1 MSYSVFRGFPVVGGW
16 RVARRHL
23 VTALAALAVAAAA
36 APKVE
41 KFVAPEVLAEADGV
55 WRLGEQGD
63 AVEAA
68 RQGDALVRAADAL
81 READRLEEAREYYRR
96 AGLVRPWDFATKLRQ
111 ADTLLRLGDSAGAR
125 EVAAPV
131 ARYVETDA
139 ELAECR
145 RFTGAAEP
153 APLPRLAD
161 APPAADEVVI
171 ALVATPTTER
181 WLVQAVGRTLAAQLG
196 ARVTLAATDWPI
208 GKPDRT
214 GRVFLA
220 NELRRTLPWDDPR
233 MGLVRL
239 NGEQFKPEN
248 LNADQVI
255 ELMRTL
261 LTREANAKGL
271 EALAARVAAADKILQ
286 WSGPGL
292 LPRLQA
298 DFPPPAQG
306 RVVYLALL
314 PVDLYAG
321 RSGHVFGSAAGE
333 GGYAVVS
340 YNRFTAA
347 TTGEPARSARLAE
360 RTTKQLL
367 SSLGF
372 ALGVPRCADPGCA
385 RSYPH
390 SLAEHDAKGTGLCA
404 ACRAGLARAL
414 GHELPAAAE

>member
-1 MSYSVFRGFPVVGGW
+1 MSYSLARGFPTVGGW
-16 RVARRHL
+16 RVARWHL
-23 VTALAALAVAAAA
+23 VTALAVFALAAAG
-36 APKVE
+36 APRAE
-41 KFVAPEVLAEADGV
+41 RYIAPEVLAEADRV

-63 AVEAA
+63 ASEAA
-68 RQGDALVRAADAL
+68 RQGDALVRAAEAL

-131 ARYVETDA
+131 ARFVETDG

-145 RFTGAAEP
+145 RFTGAQEP
-153 APLPRLAD
+153 AALPRLAD

-171 ALVATPTTER
+171 GLVATPTTER
-181 WLVQAVGRTLAAQLG
+181 WLVQTVGRTLAAQLG
-196 ARVTLAATDWPI
+196 VRVTLAGADWAI

-214 GRVFLA
+214 GRIFLA

-239 NGEQFKPEN
+239 NGEAFKPET
-248 LNADQVI
+248 LTPDQVI

-261 LTREANAKGL
+261 LTREANGKGL
-271 EALAARVAAADKILQ
+271 EALAARVAAADKLLQ

-292 LPRLQA
+292 LPQLQA
-298 DFPPPAQG
+298 QYPQPAQG
-306 RVVYLALL
+306 RVVYLALV
-314 PVDLYAG
+314 PVDLFAG
-321 RSGHVFGSAAGE
+321 RSNFVFGSAAGE
-333 GGYAVVS
+333 GGYAVIS
-340 YNRFTAA
+340 YHRFTAA
-347 TTGEPARSARLAE
+347 NTGEPARSARLAE

-390 SLAEHDAKGTGLCA
+390 SLAEHDAKGADLCG
-404 ACRAGLARAL
+404 ACRAGLARGF
-414 GHELPAAAE
+414 GHDLPAAAE